1 MNPSDPRIIEYQ
13 KYIQEHSKCGAAFY
27 FDTLLRYINSNREC
41 SLLMLNNGLEF
52 CKSQKKL
59 NALTDARHSDEEIDH
74 RLTEIDEDIRKAE
87 ALLRHNLSFRGLLR
101 P

>member
-1 MNPSDPRIIEYQ
+1 MSPSDPRIIEYQ

-52 CKSQKKL
+52 CKARMKL
-59 NALTDARHSDEEIDH
+59 NALTDDRHSDEEIER
-74 RLTEIDEDIRKAE
+74 RLRQIDTDLRHVEEAQWNDLFFR
-87 ALLRHNLSFRGLLR
+87 ALLR